1 MSEKR
6 ITEIINEQNRLS
18 NERMK
23 LERELFNQK
32 LQEKCGKYYTEDQW
46 PFGVHDGDEIDYPQ
60 VSIYYHVIEIRADQC
75 FCFEFRIYERFDEH
89 DEKWIDKSI
98 NAAYGLIEVGHLW
111 EEIPKE
117 EYDREF
123 KQFQENYQS
132 VLNEETE

>member
-1 MSEKR
+1 MHFMLTMKGDTDGKPMYIGILREKV
-6 ITEIINEQNRLS
+6 
-18 NERMK
+18 
-23 LERELFNQK
+23 
-32 LQEKCGKYYTEDQW
+32 EKMID
-46 PFGVHDGDEIDYPQ
+46 DGD
-60 VSIYYHVIEIRADQC
+60 HVIEIRADQC